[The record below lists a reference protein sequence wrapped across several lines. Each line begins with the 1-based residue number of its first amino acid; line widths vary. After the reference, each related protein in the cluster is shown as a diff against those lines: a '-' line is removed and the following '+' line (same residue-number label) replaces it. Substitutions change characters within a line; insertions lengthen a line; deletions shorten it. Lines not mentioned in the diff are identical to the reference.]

1 MQESTA
7 TILPQWTLGYPPTED
22 PCYLSCRKWFG
33 TYNGQYFEVVAG
45 DPGPFLKHLGIPVV
59 LRSGFTG
66 LFGRVVKRG
75 NVPFIL
81 NEHGGPTGFY
91 PDCVLAWSPPPE
103 VMLDLE
109 AAASARM
116 AVEQARSSSQ

>member
-1 MQESTA
+1 MTN
-7 TILPQWTLGYPPTED
+7 TMNLPKWTLGYPPSED

-33 TYNGQYFEVVAG
+33 TYNGEYFEVVAG

-59 LRSGFTG
+59 LKSSFTG

-81 NEHGGPTGFY
+81 NEHGSPTGFY
-91 PDCVLAWSPPPE
+91 PDCVLAWSPPPV

-116 AVEQARSSSQ
+116 AVEQARSSSIG